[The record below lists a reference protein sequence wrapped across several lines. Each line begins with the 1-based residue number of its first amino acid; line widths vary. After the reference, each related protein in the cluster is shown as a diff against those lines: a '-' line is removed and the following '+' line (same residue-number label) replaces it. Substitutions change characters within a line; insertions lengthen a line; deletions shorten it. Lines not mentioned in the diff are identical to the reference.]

1 MKRLHRSS
9 ILSLAAAATLA
20 LGVMSAD
27 AADSSTAVQVAAVTP
42 NAEKVAATK
51 AAMRDL
57 WVGHIF
63 WVRNVVF
70 ETYAKNGPATQA
82 AEAEVVANAK
92 QIGATIEPFYGTAA
106 GDQLFGLLAGH
117 YGAVKD
123 YLAASVAKDEKAE
136 SAATDKLLAN
146 ADEIAT
152 FLSGANP
159 NLPKDALVG
168 LLGAHGGHHIQQIQD
183 VGAGKFDAEAKTW
196 SDMKGH
202 IYVIADALVDA
213 IAKQFPDKF

>member
-1 MKRLHRSS
+1 MNRLHRSS
-9 ILSLAAAATLA
+9 LLPLAAAAALT
-20 LGVMSAD
+20 LGVLSAH
-27 AADSSTAVQVAAVTP
+27 AADPARAVQVAAVAP

-63 WVRNVVF
+63 WVRNVIF
-70 ETYAKNGPATQA
+70 ETYAKNDPATQA

-92 QIGATIEPFYGTAA
+92 QIGATIEPFYGKPAS
-106 GDQLFGLLAGH
+106 DQLFGLLAGH

-123 YLAASVAKDEKAE
+123 YLVASVAKDEKAE

-146 ADEIAT
+146 ADEIAA

-159 NLPKDALVG
+159 NLPKDTLVQ
-168 LLGAHGGHHIQQIQD
+168 LLDAHGGHHIQQIQE
-183 VGAGKFDAEAKTW
+183 VGAHKFDAEAKTW